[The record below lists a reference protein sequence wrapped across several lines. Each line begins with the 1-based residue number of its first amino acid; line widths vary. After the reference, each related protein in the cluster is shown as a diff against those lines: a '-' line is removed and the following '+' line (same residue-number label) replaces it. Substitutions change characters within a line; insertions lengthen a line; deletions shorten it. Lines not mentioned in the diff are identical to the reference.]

1 MFSKDDIIAYM
12 SASNHEALVYTSL
25 EALNL
30 DEAREEAQRAPR
42 AAKRKEKPLLGHLR
56 GRLRRRDRWG

>member
-25 EALNL
+25 EAL
-30 DEAREEAQRAPR
+30 DEHIGEG
-42 AAKRKEKPLLGHLR
+42 K
-56 GRLRRRDRWG
+56 